1 MKKLTAALFTV
12 WLILLL
18 PWLFLAPVSLMAF
31 DAGETPKVY
40 VFVLSIWTYPVAI
53 GIAAI
58 VRKWEPAIVLLP
70 GVNVALCV
78 VAGL

>member
-1 MKKLTAALFTV
+1 VKKLAAGLFIV
-12 WLILLL
+12 WVILLL

-31 DAGETPKVY
+31 DAGKTPKVY
-40 VFVLSIWTYPVAI
+40 VFVLSIWTYPVAV

-58 VRKWEPAIVLLP
+58 VRKWEPAILLLP
-70 GVNVALCV
+70 CVNVALCV

>member
-1 MKKLTAALFTV
+1 
-12 WLILLL
+12 
-18 PWLFLAPVSLMAF
+18 MAF

-53 GIAAI
+53 GMARF

-70 GVNVALCV
+70 GGDLRYAWSLDVIRIAVTAILHSYRC
-78 VAGL
+78 